1 MIFGYNDNRIDAIE
15 TPEHVAGQ
23 LLAAAKYIPAE
34 QIQAA
39 PDCGLVP
46 LSIDITRAKLRAVVE
61 GAQLARERLGQHA
74 PIFNSSKLYFPRPAV
89 RGADR

>member
-1 MIFGYNDNRIDAIE
+1 MFGYNDSSIDPIE

-46 LSIDITRAKLRAVVE
+46 LSFDITRAKLRAVVE
-61 GAQLARERLGQHA
+61 DAQLTGERLGQ
-74 PIFNSSKLYFPRPAV
+74 
-89 RGADR
+89 

>member
-1 MIFGYNDNRIDAIE
+1 MSGCIDNGIDKIE
-15 TPEHVAGQ
+15 TLEHVAYK
-23 LLAAAKYIPAE
+23 LLAAVKYIPAE

-46 LSIDITRAKLRAVVE
+46 LSIYITRAKLRAMVE

-74 PIFNSSKLYFPRPAV
+74 PIFNSSKLYFPRPAA

>member
-1 MIFGYNDNRIDAIE
+1 MFGYNDNRIDAIE

-46 LSIDITRAKLRAVVE
+46 LSIDITQAKLRAVVE
-61 GAQLARERLGQHA
+61 SAQLAREPLGQHA

-89 RGADR
+89 WGADR

>member
-1 MIFGYNDNRIDAIE
+1 MFGCIDSGIDAIE
-15 TPEHVAGQ
+15 TPEHVADK
-23 LLAAAKYIPAE
+23 LLAAAKYMPAE

-46 LSIDITRAKLRAVVE
+46 LSIDITRAKLREVVE

-74 PIFNSSKLYFPRPAV
+74 PIFNSSKLYFPRPEV